1 MEEERLATIDHDN
14 RLLLKKMMHIMEKGG
29 KLDNRNDYK
38 ARSLNQPYKQ
48 RQADRIEQENLEIAR
63 RLEQVK
69 PIYRT
74 EKWEED
80 HKRHQY
86 YLELWAKET
95 KDYTP
100 RGTERRKREEEK
112 DEKKGDEYES
122 DFESDDEDKKGEKG
136 DKGEKLPP
144 IEQEKQEKREDSDR
158 PKSGSSG
165 EKLPKIKNKKEN
177 EKEKQKNHQAETD
190 AKHLFRVAKAL
201 SPPHDIFI
209 RTLVRRTPNQRQ
221 QIKQKFKEL
230 YDLDLQSELKQ
241 GLDKDWHLL
250 IDALLSE
257 EKDDDDK
264 DKDSSRK
271 SSSDRSRGRGHG
283 KGHGKRHGSGRG
295 RGGSRSSDRGGPE
308 VALHEALEKGDIPSV
323 VQQLADLS
331 ESQLSKLKEDY
342 KKEYVIG
349 LEAAIKDRTKDPEQL
364 LLLTLL
370 KEKKDD
376 GEKKDAHADATA
388 IYESGEGRW
397 STPSGVFIKLLEER
411 NTKHM
416 RGVLLKYHQVS
427 DGTSAVKAVEKECSK
442 EYAAAIQAFLNK
454 GKGKGKG
461 RGKGSAGSRNDEDDE
476 KAKECAILLYKSM
489 HPNNETFVKT
499 LVERAEIDMPN
510 VRKAYWKKYK
520 SELHTDLDQRSRHTT
535 VNVLIE
541 LILKTPPSKDKSKGH
556 DKDKD
561 GKGRH
566 GNEGQKKGHQKHHD
580 QQQQHQDNRHRGQGQ
595 KKGHDK
601 DGDEQQQQQSDRSKG
616 RGQGQNK
623 GQGQKKGHD
632 KKQDGG
638 EQKKDSPFGQSSK
651 RGMAEARE
659 TKKKEEEDK
668 AKEGDA
674 KKKKKQDEDAD
685 VERLHKAMD
694 GLGTDEDTILDI
706 IISKTN
712 AQRQSLKKKY
722 KEKYK
727 KELADDL
734 KSELSGDFEE
744 VMLGLL
750 MPPVEYDAH
759 CLHSAVKGLGT
770 NEDVLIGI
778 MCTAN
783 PKELSKMKEQYKK
796 AYGEDLDKALKGDTS
811 GGFADLLMSLS
822 EGQRDQGSSVN
833 EKEAKEDAK
842 KLYRG
847 GKGLDINDQTFKDL
861 MGKKNKAQVQATDK
875 EYKKLSGMTLEEAIK
890 KAASGDAEDGYL
902 GLLSAMDDPVTF
914 YADSLQK
921 AFKGLGTNDSQLIR
935 IVVSRSEVDLPAIK
949 AKFQERHGRSLR
961 AAIEDETSGDYRKAL
976 LKLVDKK

>member
-1 MEEERLATIDHDN
+1 VSSIGPGLDNSPPRRYPHLVLRLKQTQMEEERLATIDHDN

-442 EYAAAIQAFLNK
+442 EYAAAIQAFW
-454 GKGKGKG
+454 
-461 RGKGSAGSRNDEDDE
+461 SRNDEDDE

-535 VNVLIE
+535 VN
-541 LILKTPPSKDKSKGH
+541 
-556 DKDKD
+556 
-561 GKGRH
+561 GRH

-601 DGDEQQQQQSDRSKG
+601 DGDEQQQQQSDR
-616 RGQGQNK
+616 N
-623 GQGQKKGHD
+623 
-632 KKQDGG
+632 
-638 EQKKDSPFGQSSK
+638 
-651 RGMAEARE
+651 
-659 TKKKEEEDK
+659 
-668 AKEGDA
+668 
-674 KKKKKQDEDAD
+674 AD